1 MTMSFLGGSGSED
14 SACNAGDFGSIPGW
28 EASSGEG
35 IGYPLQYSWYSLM
48 FRRCKK
54 KKKNPPAMWE
64 TWVRSLGGEDPL
76 EGGGHDNPLQY
87 SSLENPHGQRSLAG
101 YSPWGRKESDTTE
114 RLSTQ
119 HTRWLELKLR

>member
-54 KKKNPPAMWE
+54 KKKIRLQCGRPGFGPWL
-64 TWVRSLGGEDPL
+64 RKIPL
-76 EGGGHDNPLQY
+76 EEGMTTHSSTFAWEIPRTEEPGGLQPMGLQRAGHD
-87 SSLENPHGQRSLAG
+87 
-101 YSPWGRKESDTTE
+101 
-114 RLSTQ
+114 
-119 HTRWLELKLR
+119 